1 VLHGDEVG
9 LPWIMHVEADLLNGV
24 GDVGVGECHV
34 LEGTGEAPEVS
45 QNSNRRPKLGGD
57 LGLHVHRCQNQFA
70 VHHAN
75 SLKNVES
82 KLTLSE
88 EVPVSLMLYGDSQE
102 MMEGPEIHHGEF

>member
-9 LPWIMHVEADLLNGV
+9 LLWIMHVEANLVDGI
-24 GDVGVGECHV
+24 GDVGAGECHV
-34 LEGTGEAPEVS
+34 LEGPGEAPEVS
-45 QNSNRRPKLGGD
+45 QISNRRPKLGGD
-57 LGLHVHRCQNQFA
+57 LGLHVHQCQNQFA

-88 EVPVSLMLYGDSQE
+88 EVPVSLMLYGD
-102 MMEGPEIHHGEF
+102 